1 MLLSCTILGVPV
13 SLTNVVNFDVGKER
27 GRFFKL
33 SSTLTSESELIDAR
47 YISGSRRGKLLARKN
62 YQRDIVYGKT
72 ILGVK
77 LPFFF
82 KKRARYTQILVY
94 RQGTRHTIKA
104 PEQNHNKANE
114 KRNASWNHPHNAQQN
129 LKLLSTQFNYGNVQV
144 IIRTPNWSEKHFR

>member
-77 LPFFF
+77 LLFFLR
-82 KKRARYTQILVY
+82 KGLVTRKY
-94 RQGTRHTIKA
+94 SYIDRGRDTRSRLPNKITTKPTRRETRHETTHITL
-104 PEQNHNKANE
+104 NK
-114 KRNASWNHPHNAQQN
+114 
-129 LKLLSTQFNYGNVQV
+129 T
-144 IIRTPNWSEKHFR
+144 